1 MQSYQSLNCTKSLN
15 VCTHVSMYFFSW
27 VLNQTQ
33 AFSRYFS
40 WKKWFFSFQISGGAA
55 LERRLWTPSGLSRC
69 CLSVETLLLTCVLN
83 AVQTTQKCSFSSQ
96 ESQNRMRQT
105 PSCHLYLCKVTL
117 TNEIWGAPAMAPGQF
132 GPVWERSSWALLNDQ
147 SLNIAVIL
155 LFFLNLLMCLNF
167 FPLLKTFN
175 FFFKLLETC
184 LIPWI
189 KLPPVSHLSF
199 SCSFYIWPSH
209 SLQRKVIKDNT
220 SNR

>member
-1 MQSYQSLNCTKSLN
+1 M
-15 VCTHVSMYFFSW
+15 
-27 VLNQTQ
+27 
-33 AFSRYFS
+33 
-40 WKKWFFSFQISGGAA
+40 
-55 LERRLWTPSGLSRC
+55 PSGLFRC
-69 CLSVETLLLTCVLN
+69 CLTVETLFLSCVLN
-83 AVQTTQKCSFSSQ
+83 ETWTTQKCSSVSSQ
-96 ESQNRMRQT
+96 GRKSVMRQT
-105 PSCHLYLCKVTL
+105 LRIVISTFAKSRWQMRFQVHLLCHLDNL
-117 TNEIWGAPAMAPGQF
+117 A
-132 GPVWERSSWALLNDQ
+132 VWERWSWALLNDQ

-155 LFFLNLLMCLNF
+155 LFFLNLLTCYKCFSTSQNIH
-167 FPLLKTFN
+167 